1 MQRQQLLLYTLCR
14 AMLQSVKSIY
24 AERETFY
31 MAERKKAVFLCG
43 IVAVCCAVM
52 LAVDGLLL
60 PPYAVKSAIKVIF
73 FLACPLLFCK
83 AAHIDLRPFFKLG
96 KKTAVFSLGLGAGL
110 FLLILG
116 AYALT
121 RNVFDFSKIT
131 GTLTENIGVDKDN
144 FLYVS
149 LYISFM
155 NSFLEEFFFRV
166 FAFLTLRRFVSL
178 RFAYLFSA
186 ASFTVYHVAMMSG
199 WFGVGPYL
207 LVLAGL
213 FIGGLLFDFLNQR
226 FESIYASWFVHM
238 FANFAI
244 NCIGFMLFAAV

>member
-1 MQRQQLLLYTLCR
+1 
-14 AMLQSVKSIY
+14 
-24 AERETFY
+24 
-31 MAERKKAVFLCG
+31 MAEQKKATVLCG
-43 IVAVCCAVM
+43 LVIFCCAVM
-52 LAVDGLLL
+52 LAVDGLLV
-60 PPYAVKSAIKVIF
+60 PPYAVKSAVKVIF

-83 AAHIDLRPFFKLG
+83 IARIDLRPFFKLG
-96 KKTAVFSLGLGAGL
+96 KRAALFSLGLGAGL
-110 FLLILG
+110 FFLILG

-121 RNVFDFSKIT
+121 RSVFDFSGIT

-155 NSFLEEFFFRV
+155 NSFLEEFFFRA

-186 ASFTVYHVAMMSG
+186 VSFTVYHVAMMSG
-199 WFGVGPYL
+199 WFGTGPFL

-213 FIGGLLFDFLNQR
+213 FAGGLLFDFLNQR
-226 FESIYASWFVHM
+226 YESIYASWFVHM

-244 NCIGFMLFAAV
+244 NVIGFMLFAAA